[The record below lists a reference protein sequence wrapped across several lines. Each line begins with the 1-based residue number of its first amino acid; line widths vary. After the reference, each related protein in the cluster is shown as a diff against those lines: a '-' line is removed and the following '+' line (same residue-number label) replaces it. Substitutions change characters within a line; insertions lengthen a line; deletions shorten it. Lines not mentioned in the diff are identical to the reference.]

1 MKKPKLLL
9 KKTYLGLIKNSIGT
23 RMFRSFYART
33 DKGMEDLLNDGELS
47 CAYFVSSILKLF
59 DWIDKPHL
67 TIDSTETE
75 LMKNGWKKI
84 PIDKIKEGSII
95 IWEEINIGGKYNRH
109 IGFYI
114 GNNKAVSASY
124 KLKRVVSHDLTF
136 GGKRK
141 VESVYWKKLN

>member
-1 MKKPKLLL
+1 
-9 KKTYLGLIKNSIGT
+9 
-23 RMFRSFYART
+23 MFRSFYART